1 MPLSLFD
8 DLKRSGFHSS
18 ILTTFSVDPAFY
30 DANIQ
35 NRLRSFACR
44 NNLLMADSSMLEQ
57 ALEQMPEA
65 FVQAGRKYLIVPISG
80 KGCFHPKIILRYGKS
95 KARLLLGS
103 ANATSAGWGS
113 NREVL
118 SALDWSH
125 DPENAGSAVH
135 LGLIAKAHDWL
146 MARLPALRDPDLG
159 YKLDLLE
166 TLSPWLAD
174 MPRMQ
179 GAQRLEDDSL
189 IDLLFSDPDA
199 ASGLGDAL
207 IGQVE
212 GEVERLVIVSPYWDD
227 GLGALRRLHAAFGSP
242 PVHVFLSLAGEPRV
256 RQSTFPISALTPAI
270 KVVFHPLGDRIRHRF
285 LHAKVIMAQTKDH
298 DYLLYGSANCT
309 IGALGTRRAPGVN
322 CEAAI
327 FRRLRRGTVDRELDL
342 GYSREIPLE
351 DIAAP
356 EKEPAASSGPTP
368 FHPGRIEVKGDRL
381 IWSYPDDISPA
392 GAHFL
397 IGGQRYKVEASGGM
411 RPHVSVSRTITEATV
426 IVRVELSNG
435 RVSRPVIVSDPDIL
449 KAAAPNPLAGNLKN
463 KLDAVLSGAIDL
475 IEIARDVHLIFEQ
488 DAASGRKAAASSSG
502 GGSSISASIVGRDY
516 DSPEAFRQALGF
528 KSDLYSSSIAHPDNP
543 ALQVILQ
550 IVLNGIV
557 ELEGS
562 DSIDRSDTEA
572 ATILGMG
579 EDQDDVGSDDNAVAR
594 ASPKVVG
601 RLGPAVPIDRKIFER
616 NRVALTRSIARFEN
630 YVGVIAASG
639 GAVDFDFVTRTL
651 FMIYLMLYGSSRPY
665 TIEGSPAEVLIP
677 FSGIGTDEQAEGF
690 LLRAARLMRVVWG
703 TSFKRGLMARIPLD
717 RELEIL
723 PAPVLTL
730 VILTRWI
737 LAAILHEARST
748 PSAKGLAAI
757 LENTVP
763 QVFVATSAF
772 ALTDPQQ
779 IETAIGQMARHIG
792 MNKLQASAIQK
803 IVAELS

>member
-1 MPLSLFD
+1 M
-8 DLKRSGFHSS
+8 
-18 ILTTFSVDPAFY
+18 
-30 DANIQ
+30 
-35 NRLRSFACR
+35 
-44 NNLLMADSSMLEQ
+44 
-57 ALEQMPEA
+57 
-65 FVQAGRKYLIVPISG
+65 
-80 KGCFHPKIILRYGKS
+80 
-95 KARLLLGS
+95 
-103 ANATSAGWGS
+103 
-113 NREVL
+113 
-118 SALDWSH
+118 
-125 DPENAGSAVH
+125 
-135 LGLIAKAHDWL
+135 
-146 MARLPALRDPDLG
+146 
-159 YKLDLLE
+159 
-166 TLSPWLAD
+166 
-174 MPRMQ
+174 
-179 GAQRLEDDSL
+179 
-189 IDLLFSDPDA
+189 
-199 ASGLGDAL
+199 
-207 IGQVE
+207 
-212 GEVERLVIVSPYWDD
+212 
-227 GLGALRRLHAAFGSP
+227 RRLHAAFGGP
-242 PVHVFLSLAGEPRV
+242 PAHVFLSLAGEPRA

-298 DYLLYGSANCT
+298 DYLLYGSVNCT

-356 EKEPAASSGPTP
+356 EKEPAAGSGPAP

-381 IWSYPDDISPA
+381 IWSCPDDISPA

-397 IGGQRYKVEASGGM
+397 IGGRRYKVEASGGI
-411 RPHVSVSRTITEATV
+411 RPHVSVGRAVTEATV

-449 KAAAPNPLAGNLKN
+449 KAAAPNPPAGNLKS

-475 IEIARDVHLIFEQ
+475 IELARDVHLIFEQ
-488 DAASGRKAAASSSG
+488 NAESGRARAAASSSG
-502 GGSSISASIVGRDY
+502 GGSSISQPVVGRNY

-528 KSDLYSSSIAHPDNP
+528 KSDLYSSSVAHPDNP

-579 EDQDDVGSDDNAVAR
+579 EDQDDVGSDDNEVAS
-594 ASPKVVG
+594 ASPKVMG
-601 RLGPAVPIDRKIFER
+601 RLGPAIPIERRVFER
-616 NRVALTRSIARFEN
+616 NRMALTRSIERFEK
-630 YVGVIAASG
+630 YVGAIAASG

-665 TIEGSPAEVLIP
+665 TIEGGPAEVLIP
-677 FSGIGTDEQAEGF
+677 FSGIGTHEQAEGF

-703 TSFKRGLMARIPLD
+703 ASFRRGLMARIPLD

-723 PAPVLTL
+723 PTPILTL

-763 QVFVATSAF
+763 QLFLATSAF
-772 ALTDPQQ
+772 ALTDPEQ

-792 MNKLQASAIQK
+792 MNQLQASAIQK
-803 IVAELS
+803 IVAEFSFKS